1 VNDNESPPN
10 ETRETE
16 RAQSERRLGSR
27 RRVYSAVALA
37 LLAMAGFGFLS
48 LRRAHGPSRSAVCE
62 NSAAPTFTDELAT
75 GIPEPEIYDAG
86 PPASSID
93 EASRRV
99 HAWKP
104 PLASGAPSRGDEK
117 AALSIHANDHCL
129 GSHKA
134 EITLMLFGD
143 LQCPFSQRVLKMLR
157 AWLDERPTAF
167 RLVWRERPLD
177 VHAGSANAALVA
189 ERMAARYGES
199 AFWRFIAALSELEHV
214 ASDSELSALEASLQS
229 GVARTDETTGNSR
242 AAARLEQDR
251 LVALTY
257 AIHETPTLFVNG
269 LRLTGEISHARLE
282 QLLNDEQQEVDVLL
296 DESAPRDQVYT
307 IRMDAN
313 LLDWVRD

>member
-1 VNDNESPPN
+1 LNGNESPPN
-10 ETRETE
+10 KTPETKP
-16 RAQSERRLGSR
+16 AQGERRLGKR
-27 RRVYSAVALA
+27 RLVYGAVALA
-37 LLAMAGFGFLS
+37 LLAMIGFGFLA
-48 LRRAHGPSRSAVCE
+48 LRRAHGPSRSPVCE
-62 NSAAPTFTDELAT
+62 SSAVPTFTDELAT
-75 GIPEPEIYDAG
+75 GIPEPELYDAG

-93 EASRRV
+93 EASSRML
-99 HAWKP
+99 AWKP
-104 PLASGAPSRGDEK
+104 PLANGTPSRGDAK

-143 LQCPFSQRVLKMLR
+143 LQCPFSLHVLKMLR

-189 ERMAARYGES
+189 ERLAARYGES

-214 ASDSELSALEASLQS
+214 ASDTELSALEASLQS
-229 GVARTDETTGNSR
+229 GVARANETTGNSR
-242 AAARLEQDR
+242 ATAKLERDR

-269 LRLTGEISHARLE
+269 LRLNGEVSHAHLE
-282 QLLNDEQQEVDVLL
+282 QLLNEEQQEVDTLL

-307 IRMDAN
+307 IRVDAN